1 MGHEIDL
8 KRYDIRTDL
17 VIDTIDNND
26 DNIDTLVEV
35 QGDIKITK
43 VTVDDNVSRIIGKKK
58 GRYITIEFDD
68 VTDTDNKNKVEDIFT
83 LELNDIFDISKVN
96 SVLIIGLGN
105 RDSTPDSLGPK
116 VVDDIVVTRH
126 LFLLGE
132 GVSDGV
138 KCTSSFSP
146 GVMGNNG
153 IETFDIISLLCK
165 DVKPDL
171 VIIVDALAASNI
183 GRVNKC
189 IQITDSGIHPGSGV
203 GNMRKEISFDTLG
216 VPTIA
221 IGIPT
226 VVESSII
233 VYDTMN
239 YLFKH
244 ISYIKNNANMNKLIV
259 NRYNYKNK
267 IDYSDLS
274 YDEKR
279 NFAGLFGTLSDS
291 DKMSLI
297 NEVLNGLD
305 YNFIVTPKEVDFQ
318 IDRLSSVISS
328 GINGYIHGTKV
339 SN

>member
-43 VTVDDNVSRIIGKKK
+43 VTVDDKVSRIIGKKK

-132 GVSDGV
+132 DVSDGV

-165 DVKPDL
+165 DIKPDL

-189 IQITDSGIHPGSGV
+189 IQITW
-203 GNMRKEISFDTLG
+203 
-216 VPTIA
+216 
-221 IGIPT
+221 
-226 VVESSII
+226 
-233 VYDTMN
+233 
-239 YLFKH
+239 
-244 ISYIKNNANMNKLIV
+244 
-259 NRYNYKNK
+259 
-267 IDYSDLS
+267 
-274 YDEKR
+274 
-279 NFAGLFGTLSDS
+279 
-291 DKMSLI
+291 
-297 NEVLNGLD
+297 
-305 YNFIVTPKEVDFQ
+305 
-318 IDRLSSVISS
+318 
-328 GINGYIHGTKV
+328 
-339 SN
+339 

>member
-8 KRYDIRTDL
+8 NKYNIRTDL
-17 VIDTIDNND
+17 ILESITDNDNYIDTKTENYGNISVTSVNIDDESSKLINRKKGKYVTILFNDATDKENCDRIEEIFIKVLNDFVGDNN
-26 DNIDTLVEV
+26 NILV
-35 QGDIKITK
+35 
-43 VTVDDNVSRIIGKKK
+43 
-58 GRYITIEFDD
+58 
-68 VTDTDNKNKVEDIFT
+68 
-83 LELNDIFDISKVN
+83 
-96 SVLIIGLGN
+96 IGLGN
-105 RDSTPDSLGPK
+105 DKSTPDSLGPK
-116 VVDDIVVTRH
+116 VIDNLIITRH
-126 LFLLGE
+126 LFVLGE
-132 GVSDGV
+132 DISEGIKEVAGF
-138 KCTSSFSP
+138 CP
-146 GVMGNNG
+146 GVMACTG
-153 IETFDIISLLCK
+153 IETGDYIKAVINE
-165 DVKPDL
+165 VKPNM
-171 VIIVDALAASNI
+171 VVVVDALAAGSMD
-183 GRVNKC
+183 RVNKS
-189 IQITDSGIHPGSGV
+189 IQITDTGIHPGSGV

-291 DKMSLI
+291 DKKSLI

>member
-132 GVSDGV
+132 DVSDGV

-165 DVKPDL
+165 DIKPDL

-244 ISYIKNNANMNKLIV
+244 ISYIKDNQSKNKLIFS
-259 NRYNYKNK
+259 RSNYVDK
-267 IDYSDLS
+267 IKDKDLNLE
-274 YDEKR
+274 EKR
-279 NFAGLFGTLSDS
+279 DILGMIGELSDT
-291 DKMSLI
+291 DKKSLI
-297 NEVLNGLD
+297 EEVLASVN
-305 YNFIVTPKEVDFQ
+305 YNFIVTPKEVDFV
-318 IDRLSSVISS
+318 IDKLSMIIGD
-328 GINGYIHGTKV
+328 GINKCLHDI
-339 SN
+339 

>member
-165 DVKPDL
+165 DIKPDL

-244 ISYIKNNANMNKLIV
+244 ISYIKDNQSKNKLIFS
-259 NRYNYKNK
+259 RSNYVDK
-267 IDYSDLS
+267 IKDNDLNLE
-274 YDEKR
+274 EKR
-279 NFAGLFGTLSDS
+279 DILGMIGELSDT
-291 DKMSLI
+291 DKKSLI
-297 NEVLNGLD
+297 EEVLASVN
-305 YNFIVTPKEVDFQ
+305 YNFIVTPKEVDFV
-318 IDRLSSVISS
+318 IDKLSMIIGD
-328 GINGYIHGTKV
+328 GINKCLHDI
-339 SN
+339 

>member
-105 RDSTPDSLGPK
+105 RNSTPDSLGPK

-132 GVSDGV
+132 DVSDGV

-165 DVKPDL
+165 DIKPDL

-244 ISYIKNNANMNKLIV
+244 ISYIKDNQSKNKLIFS
-259 NRYNYKNK
+259 RSNYVDK
-267 IDYSDLS
+267 IKDNDLNLE
-274 YDEKR
+274 EKR
-279 NFAGLFGTLSDS
+279 DILGMIGELSDT
-291 DKMSLI
+291 DKKSLI
-297 NEVLNGLD
+297 EEVLTSVN
-305 YNFIVTPKEVDFQ
+305 YNFIVTPKEVDFV
-318 IDRLSSVISS
+318 IDKLSMIIGE
-328 GINGYIHGTKV
+328 GINKCLHDI
-339 SN
+339 